1 MSDINLD
8 RRKHKR
14 YPLNAK
20 LEMTSLS
27 NDAGT
32 KISVDLLDISKSGV
46 GFFCDQEL
54 VNGSIYKAEIK
65 LWTGDIL
72 DAFINIIRVER
83 REDGNVYG
91 GIFIAMPEIDSS
103 RIEVYQTYKE
113 YKEIPKEEQEPEE
126 MGEDDLMALLNKAL
140 DGGGLL

>member
-1 MSDINLD
+1 MSDVNLD

-14 YPLNAK
+14 FPLNIK
-20 LEMTSLS
+20 LEMVSLS
-27 NDAGT
+27 NDAGA
-32 KISVDLLDISKSGV
+32 KIPVELLDISKAGV
-46 GFFCDQEL
+46 GFFCEKEL

-83 REDGNVYG
+83 RENGNIYG

-113 YKEIPKEEQEPEE
+113 YKEIPQEEKQPEE

-140 DGGGLL
+140 DGGLL

>member
-1 MSDINLD
+1 MSDVNLD

-14 YPLNAK
+14 YPLNIR
-20 LEMTSLS
+20 LEMVSLS
-27 NDAGT
+27 NDAGA
-32 KISVDLLDISKSGV
+32 KIPVELLDISKAGV
-46 GFFCDQEL
+46 GFFCEKEL

-83 REDGNVYG
+83 RENGNVYG

-113 YKEIPKEEQEPEE
+113 YKEIPQEQKQPEE

-140 DGGGLL
+140 DGGLL

>member
-1 MSDINLD
+1 MSDVNLD

-46 GFFCDQEL
+46 GFFCDQ
-54 VNGSIYKAEIK
+54 
-65 LWTGDIL
+65 
-72 DAFINIIRVER
+72 
-83 REDGNVYG
+83 
-91 GIFIAMPEIDSS
+91 
-103 RIEVYQTYKE
+103 
-113 YKEIPKEEQEPEE
+113 
-126 MGEDDLMALLNKAL
+126 
-140 DGGGLL
+140 